1 MPCTSPYAPRELP
14 LQLNYNS
21 VKQAGAGVRRAHEF
35 HEQAGSGNLPG
46 RPGRPRRDP
55 RQPARGNDRALRYRP
70 GSPARFARPRRIHRA
85 LPVPQV
91 PVLLPGGAPGVGR
104 EHARRG
110 GREPGDLETA
120 ADHRHGH
127 HGGLFAHQLRGGP
140 ASDGPGKKAEGTE
153 RRRHQGAVL
162 RHREGQPHLR
172 AEGPLPE
179 LRSQPRRRERLYAAY
194 VRCCAGRLQDGGT
207 AAQER
212 RGRQPGEQGRRHR
225 DRARVADRLTG
236 MRRHPQEGARRT
248 GGARTGRADPAGQ
261 PELKSSR
268 NKMCQ
273 GPRDGNFVSPAL
285 PKTRHRIQETLMSKK
300 KFAVM
305 LAVCAA
311 ATLLGIESGRLT
323 LSSSQAQTP
332 QIQASAASA
341 LPDFS
346 ALVEQYGPAVVNIST
361 TTAPVRTQMQL
372 PQIPGDPGD
381 QIQEFFRRFQIPMPQ
396 GDAIRKGVG
405 SGFIVSADG
414 YILTNAHVVDDANEV
429 TVKLTDNREF
439 KAKVIGVDRRTDVAL
454 VKIDAR
460 NLPTVR
466 IGDASKARVGQWVAA
481 IGSPF
486 GLENTV
492 TAGIIS
498 AKSRSLP
505 DETYVP
511 FIQTD
516 VAINPGNSGGPLSNM
531 AGEVIG
537 INSQIYSR
545 TGGYMGL
552 SFAVPIEVAM
562 KVKTDLQ
569 KYGKV
574 SRGRLGVTIQGVSQ
588 ELADSFGLKKPQGA
602 LVSAVEARSP
612 ADKAGIKTGD
622 IILAVDGRDI
632 ENSIDLPRVIG
643 ESRPG
648 TAVTL
653 KIWRQG
659 ETKELT
665 ASLGEAPAEKVAR
678 ADSESKAKPS
688 KLGLAVRPLTEEER
702 KQIEAEGGLLVEQ
715 SEGPAARAGVQ
726 AGDVILAFNN
736 QPVKTVDQLRRLVD
750 RSRGSIALLIQ
761 REGNKIYV
769 PIRLS

>member
-1 MPCTSPYAPRELP
+1 
-14 LQLNYNS
+14 
-21 VKQAGAGVRRAHEF
+21 
-35 HEQAGSGNLPG
+35 
-46 RPGRPRRDP
+46 
-55 RQPARGNDRALRYRP
+55 
-70 GSPARFARPRRIHRA
+70 
-85 LPVPQV
+85 
-91 PVLLPGGAPGVGR
+91 
-104 EHARRG
+104 
-110 GREPGDLETA
+110 
-120 ADHRHGH
+120 
-127 HGGLFAHQLRGGP
+127 
-140 ASDGPGKKAEGTE
+140 
-153 RRRHQGAVL
+153 
-162 RHREGQPHLR
+162 
-172 AEGPLPE
+172 
-179 LRSQPRRRERLYAAY
+179 
-194 VRCCAGRLQDGGT
+194 
-207 AAQER
+207 
-212 RGRQPGEQGRRHR
+212 
-225 DRARVADRLTG
+225 
-236 MRRHPQEGARRT
+236 
-248 GGARTGRADPAGQ
+248 
-261 PELKSSR
+261 
-268 NKMCQ
+268 
-273 GPRDGNFVSPAL
+273 
-285 PKTRHRIQETLMSKK
+285 MSKK
-300 KFAVM
+300 KFAVV

-311 ATLLGIESGRLT
+311 ATMLGFEGGRLIPV
-323 LSSSQAQTP
+323 SSSQAQTP
-332 QIQASAASA
+332 QVQRSAASA

-346 ALVEQYGPAVVNIST
+346 ALVEQNGPAVVNIST
-361 TTAPVRTQMQL
+361 TAAPVRTQMQL
-372 PQIPGDPGD
+372 PQIPGEPGD
-381 QIQEFFRRFQIPMPQ
+381 PIQEFFRRFQIPMPQ
-396 GDAIRKGVG
+396 GDAIRRGVG

-429 TVKLTDNREF
+429 TVKLTDKREF

-460 NLPTVR
+460 NLPMVR
-466 IGDASKARVGQWVAA
+466 IGDASKARVGEWVAA

-505 DETYVP
+505 DENYVP

-516 VAINPGNSGGPLSNM
+516 VAINPGNSGGPLFNM

-574 SRGRLGVTIQGVSQ
+574 SRGRLGVTIQGVTR
-588 ELADSFGLKKPQGA
+588 ELADSFGLKKAQGA
-602 LVSAVEARSP
+602 LVSAVEPKSP
-612 ADKAGIKTGD
+612 ADKAGVKTGD
-622 IILAVDGRDI
+622 IILAVDGRAI
-632 ENSIDLPRVIG
+632 ENSIDLPRMIG

-653 KIWRQG
+653 KVWRQG
-659 ETKELT
+659 ETQELR

-678 ADSESKAKPS
+678 ADSESKTKPS

-726 AGDVILAFNN
+726 AGDVILALNN
-736 QPVKTVDQLRRLVD
+736 QPVKSVDQLRRLVD
-750 RSRGSIALLIQ
+750 RSRGSVALLIQ

-769 PIRLS
+769 PIRLG

>member
-1 MPCTSPYAPRELP
+1 MPHRSRSCGSTIIASNKLGPVWGKRHEV
-14 LQLNYNS
+14 QQ
-21 VKQAGAGVRRAHEF
+21 QAGAGNR
-35 HEQAGSGNLPG
+35 SG
-46 RPGRPRRDP
+46 RPGRARSDP
-55 RQPARGNDRALRYRP
+55 RQPARGNARALRYRS
-70 GSPARFARPRRIHRA
+70 GSAAGLARPDGFHRA
-85 LPVPQV
+85 VPVPQV
-91 PVLLPGGAPGVGR
+91 PVLLPRRAPGGR
-104 EHARRG
+104 RKHARRS
-110 GREPGDLETA
+110 GREPGHVDPA
-120 ADHRHGH
+120 PDHRHGH

-140 ASDGPGKKAEGTE
+140 APVRPREKAQRAE
-153 RRRHQGAVL
+153 RRGHQGAVL
-162 RHREGQPHLR
+162 RHRERQPHLR
-172 AEGPLPE
+172 AEGALPE
-179 LRSQPRRRERLYAAY
+179 LRPQSRRRERLYAPD
-194 VRCCAGRLQDGGT
+194 VRRGARRLEDGGA

-212 RGRQPGEQGRRHR
+212 RGRQHGQRGRRYG
-225 DRARVADRLTG
+225 DRARPAHRLAG
-236 MRRHPQEGARRT
+236 VRRHPEEGARRP
-248 GGARTGRADPAGQ
+248 GDARAGRADPAGEAGLM
-261 PELKSSR
+261 PSG
-268 NKMCQ
+268 NKMCRGLERRELRPACAAQ
-273 GPRDGNFVSPAL
+273 DAL
-285 PKTRHRIQETLMSKK
+285 PKSLQETPMSKK
-300 KFAVM
+300 KFAVV

-311 ATLLGIESGRLT
+311 ATMLGFEGGRLIPV
-323 LSSSQAQTP
+323 SSSQAQTP
-332 QIQASAASA
+332 QVQRSAASA

-346 ALVEQYGPAVVNIST
+346 ALVEQNGPAVVNIST
-361 TTAPVRTQMQL
+361 TAAPVRTQMQL
-372 PQIPGDPGD
+372 PQIPGEPGD
-381 QIQEFFRRFQIPMPQ
+381 PIQEFFRRFQIPMPQ
-396 GDAIRKGVG
+396 GDAIRRGVG

-414 YILTNAHVVDDANEV
+414 YILTNAHVVDDASEV
-429 TVKLTDNREF
+429 TVKLTDKREF

-454 VKIDAR
+454 VKIDSK

-466 IGDASKARVGQWVAA
+466 IGDASKARVGEWVAA

-516 VAINPGNSGGPLSNM
+516 VAINPGNSGGPLFNM

-552 SFAVPIEVAM
+552 SFAVPIDVAM

-574 SRGRLGVTIQGVSQ
+574 SRGRLGVTIQGVTQ
-588 ELADSFGLKKPQGA
+588 ELADSFGLKKAQGA
-602 LVSAVEARSP
+602 LVSAVEPKSP

-622 IILAVDGRDI
+622 IILAVDGRAI
-632 ENSIDLPRVIG
+632 ENSVDLPRAIG
-643 ESRPG
+643 ESRPR

-653 KIWRQG
+653 KAWRQG
-659 ETKELT
+659 ETQELR

-678 ADSESKAKPS
+678 ADSESKTQPS

-726 AGDVILAFNN
+726 AGDVILALNN
-736 QPVKTVDQLRRLVD
+736 QPVKSVDQLRRLVD
-750 RSRGSIALLIQ
+750 RSRGSVALLIQ

-769 PIRLS
+769 PIRLG

>member
-1 MPCTSPYAPRELP
+1 
-14 LQLNYNS
+14 
-21 VKQAGAGVRRAHEF
+21 
-35 HEQAGSGNLPG
+35 
-46 RPGRPRRDP
+46 
-55 RQPARGNDRALRYRP
+55 
-70 GSPARFARPRRIHRA
+70 
-85 LPVPQV
+85 
-91 PVLLPGGAPGVGR
+91 
-104 EHARRG
+104 
-110 GREPGDLETA
+110 
-120 ADHRHGH
+120 
-127 HGGLFAHQLRGGP
+127 
-140 ASDGPGKKAEGTE
+140 
-153 RRRHQGAVL
+153 
-162 RHREGQPHLR
+162 
-172 AEGPLPE
+172 
-179 LRSQPRRRERLYAAY
+179 
-194 VRCCAGRLQDGGT
+194 
-207 AAQER
+207 
-212 RGRQPGEQGRRHR
+212 
-225 DRARVADRLTG
+225 
-236 MRRHPQEGARRT
+236 
-248 GGARTGRADPAGQ
+248 
-261 PELKSSR
+261 
-268 NKMCQ
+268 
-273 GPRDGNFVSPAL
+273 
-285 PKTRHRIQETLMSKK
+285 MSKK
-300 KFAVM
+300 KFAVV

-311 ATLLGIESGRLT
+311 ATLLGFESGKLT
-323 LSSSQAQTP
+323 LSSSQAQTA
-332 QIQASAASA
+332 QVQTSAASA

-381 QIQEFFRRFQIPMPQ
+381 PIQEFFRRFQIPVPQ
-396 GDAIRKGVG
+396 GDSIRKGVG

-460 NLPTVR
+460 NLPTVK

-516 VAINPGNSGGPLSNM
+516 VAINPGNSGGPLFNM

-552 SFAVPIEVAM
+552 SFAVPIDVAM
-562 KVKTDLQ
+562 KVKNDLQ

-588 ELADSFGLKKPQGA
+588 ELADSFGLKKAQGA
-602 LVSAVEARSP
+602 LVSAVEPKSP
-612 ADKAGIKTGD
+612 ADKAGVRTGD

-632 ENSIDLPRVIG
+632 ENSIDLPRIIG

-648 TAVTL
+648 TAVTI
-653 KIWRQG
+653 KVWRQG
-659 ETKELT
+659 ETRELR

-678 ADSESKAKPS
+678 VDSESKAKPG
-688 KLGLAVRPLTEEER
+688 KLGLALRPLTEEER

-726 AGDVILAFNN
+726 AGDVILALNN
-736 QPVKTVDQLRRLVD
+736 QPVKSVDQLRRLVD

>member
-1 MPCTSPYAPRELP
+1 
-14 LQLNYNS
+14 
-21 VKQAGAGVRRAHEF
+21 
-35 HEQAGSGNLPG
+35 
-46 RPGRPRRDP
+46 
-55 RQPARGNDRALRYRP
+55 
-70 GSPARFARPRRIHRA
+70 
-85 LPVPQV
+85 
-91 PVLLPGGAPGVGR
+91 
-104 EHARRG
+104 
-110 GREPGDLETA
+110 
-120 ADHRHGH
+120 
-127 HGGLFAHQLRGGP
+127 
-140 ASDGPGKKAEGTE
+140 
-153 RRRHQGAVL
+153 
-162 RHREGQPHLR
+162 
-172 AEGPLPE
+172 
-179 LRSQPRRRERLYAAY
+179 
-194 VRCCAGRLQDGGT
+194 
-207 AAQER
+207 
-212 RGRQPGEQGRRHR
+212 
-225 DRARVADRLTG
+225 
-236 MRRHPQEGARRT
+236 
-248 GGARTGRADPAGQ
+248 
-261 PELKSSR
+261 
-268 NKMCQ
+268 
-273 GPRDGNFVSPAL
+273 
-285 PKTRHRIQETLMSKK
+285 MSKK
-300 KFAVM
+300 KFAVV

-311 ATLLGIESGRLT
+311 ATLLGFESGRLT
-323 LSSSQAQTP
+323 LSSSQAQTS

-346 ALVEQYGPAVVNIST
+346 ALVEQNGPAVVNIST

-396 GDAIRKGVG
+396 GDSIRKGVG

-460 NLPTVR
+460 NLPTVK

-516 VAINPGNSGGPLSNM
+516 VAINPGNSGGPLFNM

-552 SFAVPIEVAM
+552 SFAVPIDVAM

-588 ELADSFGLKKPQGA
+588 ELADSFGLKKAQGA
-602 LVSAVEARSP
+602 LVSAVEPKSP
-612 ADKAGIKTGD
+612 ADKAGVRTGD

-632 ENSIDLPRVIG
+632 ENSIDLPRIIG

-648 TAVTL
+648 TAVTI
-653 KIWRQG
+653 KVWRQG
-659 ETKELT
+659 ETRELR

-678 ADSESKAKPS
+678 VDSESKAKPG
-688 KLGLAVRPLTEEER
+688 KLGLALRPLTEEER
-702 KQIEAEGGLLVEQ
+702 KQLEAEGGLLVEQ

-726 AGDVILAFNN
+726 AGDVILALNN
-736 QPVKTVDQLRRLVD
+736 QPVKSVDQLRRLVE

>member
-1 MPCTSPYAPRELP
+1 MR
-14 LQLNYNS
+14 N
-21 VKQAGAGVRRAHEF
+21 F
-35 HEQAGSGNLPG
+35 AGS
-46 RPGRPRRDP
+46 
-55 RQPARGNDRALRYRP
+55 
-70 GSPARFARPRRIHRA
+70 
-85 LPVPQV
+85 
-91 PVLLPGGAPGVGR
+91 
-104 EHARRG
+104 
-110 GREPGDLETA
+110 
-120 ADHRHGH
+120 
-127 HGGLFAHQLRGGP
+127 
-140 ASDGPGKKAEGTE
+140 
-153 RRRHQGAVL
+153 
-162 RHREGQPHLR
+162 
-172 AEGPLPE
+172 
-179 LRSQPRRRERLYAAY
+179 
-194 VRCCAGRLQDGGT
+194 
-207 AAQER
+207 
-212 RGRQPGEQGRRHR
+212 
-225 DRARVADRLTG
+225 
-236 MRRHPQEGARRT
+236 
-248 GGARTGRADPAGQ
+248 
-261 PELKSSR
+261 
-268 NKMCQ
+268 
-273 GPRDGNFVSPAL
+273 AL
-285 PKTRHRIQETLMSKK
+285 PKTRYRMQETPMSKK
-300 KFAVM
+300 KFAVV

-332 QIQASAASA
+332 QIQRSAASA

-346 ALVEQYGPAVVNIST
+346 ALVEQNGPAVVNIST
-361 TTAPVRTQMQL
+361 TAAPVRTQMQL

-381 QIQEFFRRFQIPMPQ
+381 PIQDFFRRFQIPMPQ

-414 YILTNAHVVDDANEV
+414 YILTNAHVVDDASEV
-429 TVKLTDNREF
+429 TVKLTDKREF

-460 NLPTVR
+460 DLPTVR
-466 IGDASKARVGQWVAA
+466 IGDATKARVGEWVAA

-516 VAINPGNSGGPLSNM
+516 VAINPGNSGGPLFNM

-552 SFAVPIEVAM
+552 SFAVPIDVAM
-562 KVKTDLQ
+562 KVKNDLQ

-588 ELADSFGLKKPQGA
+588 ELADSFGLKKAQGA
-602 LVSAVEARSP
+602 LVAVVEPKSP
-612 ADKAGIKTGD
+612 ADKAGVKTGD
-622 IILAVDGRDI
+622 IILAVDGHDI
-632 ENSIDLPRVIG
+632 ENSVDLPRVIG
-643 ESRPG
+643 ETRPG
-648 TAVTL
+648 TTVNL
-653 KIWRQG
+653 KVWRQG
-659 ETKELT
+659 GTQELR
-665 ASLGEAPAEKVAR
+665 ASLAEAPAEKVAR

-688 KLGLAVRPLTEEER
+688 KLGLALRPLTEEER

-750 RSRGSIALLIQ
+750 RSRGSVALLIQ

-769 PIRLS
+769 PIRLG

>member
-1 MPCTSPYAPRELP
+1 
-14 LQLNYNS
+14 
-21 VKQAGAGVRRAHEF
+21 
-35 HEQAGSGNLPG
+35 
-46 RPGRPRRDP
+46 
-55 RQPARGNDRALRYRP
+55 
-70 GSPARFARPRRIHRA
+70 
-85 LPVPQV
+85 
-91 PVLLPGGAPGVGR
+91 
-104 EHARRG
+104 
-110 GREPGDLETA
+110 
-120 ADHRHGH
+120 
-127 HGGLFAHQLRGGP
+127 
-140 ASDGPGKKAEGTE
+140 
-153 RRRHQGAVL
+153 
-162 RHREGQPHLR
+162 
-172 AEGPLPE
+172 
-179 LRSQPRRRERLYAAY
+179 
-194 VRCCAGRLQDGGT
+194 
-207 AAQER
+207 
-212 RGRQPGEQGRRHR
+212 
-225 DRARVADRLTG
+225 
-236 MRRHPQEGARRT
+236 
-248 GGARTGRADPAGQ
+248 
-261 PELKSSR
+261 
-268 NKMCQ
+268 
-273 GPRDGNFVSPAL
+273 
-285 PKTRHRIQETLMSKK
+285 MSKK
-300 KFAVM
+300 KFALV

-332 QIQASAASA
+332 QIQTSAASA

-346 ALVEQYGPAVVNIST
+346 ALVEQNGPAVVNIST

-396 GDAIRKGVG
+396 GDSIRRGVG

-454 VKIDAR
+454 VKIDAK

-498 AKSRSLP
+498 AKSRALP

-516 VAINPGNSGGPLSNM
+516 VAINPGNSGGPLFNM

-552 SFAVPIEVAM
+552 SFAVPIDVAM

-588 ELADSFGLKKPQGA
+588 ELADSFGLKKAQGA

-643 ESRPG
+643 ETRPG

-659 ETKELT
+659 ETKELR
-665 ASLGEAPAEKVAR
+665 ASLGEAPAEKLAR

-702 KQIEAEGGLLVEQ
+702 KQIEAEGGLFVEQ

-769 PIRLS
+769 PIRLG

>member
-1 MPCTSPYAPRELP
+1 
-14 LQLNYNS
+14 
-21 VKQAGAGVRRAHEF
+21 
-35 HEQAGSGNLPG
+35 
-46 RPGRPRRDP
+46 
-55 RQPARGNDRALRYRP
+55 
-70 GSPARFARPRRIHRA
+70 
-85 LPVPQV
+85 
-91 PVLLPGGAPGVGR
+91 
-104 EHARRG
+104 
-110 GREPGDLETA
+110 
-120 ADHRHGH
+120 
-127 HGGLFAHQLRGGP
+127 
-140 ASDGPGKKAEGTE
+140 
-153 RRRHQGAVL
+153 
-162 RHREGQPHLR
+162 
-172 AEGPLPE
+172 
-179 LRSQPRRRERLYAAY
+179 
-194 VRCCAGRLQDGGT
+194 
-207 AAQER
+207 
-212 RGRQPGEQGRRHR
+212 
-225 DRARVADRLTG
+225 
-236 MRRHPQEGARRT
+236 
-248 GGARTGRADPAGQ
+248 
-261 PELKSSR
+261 
-268 NKMCQ
+268 
-273 GPRDGNFVSPAL
+273 
-285 PKTRHRIQETLMSKK
+285 MSKK
-300 KFAVM
+300 KFAVV

-311 ATLLGIESGRLT
+311 ASILGFGGGRLT
-323 LSSSQAQTP
+323 AISSSQAQTP
-332 QIQASAASA
+332 QAQKSAAGA

-346 ALVEQYGPAVVNIST
+346 VLVEQNGPAVVNIST
-361 TTAPVRTQMQL
+361 TAAPVRTQMQL

-381 QIQEFFRRFQIPMPQ
+381 PIQDFFRRFQIPMPQ

-414 YILTNAHVVDDANEV
+414 YILTNAHVVDDASEV
-429 TVKLTDNREF
+429 TVKLTDKREF

-460 NLPTVR
+460 NLPMVR
-466 IGDASKARVGQWVAA
+466 IGDAAKARVGEWVAA

-516 VAINPGNSGGPLSNM
+516 VAINPGNSGGPLFNM

-552 SFAVPIEVAM
+552 SFAVPIDVAM

-588 ELADSFGLKKPQGA
+588 ELADSFGLKKAQGA
-602 LVSAVEARSP
+602 LVSAVEPKSP
-612 ADKAGIKTGD
+612 ADKAGVKTGD

-632 ENSIDLPRVIG
+632 ENSVDLPRVIG
-643 ESRPG
+643 ETRPG
-648 TAVTL
+648 TTVNL
-653 KIWRQG
+653 KVWRQG
-659 ETKELT
+659 ETRELT

-678 ADSESKAKPS
+678 ADSESKTKPG
-688 KLGLAVRPLTEEER
+688 KLGLALRPLTEEER

-736 QPVKTVDQLRRLVD
+736 QPVKSVDQLRRLVD

>member
-1 MPCTSPYAPRELP
+1 MR
-14 LQLNYNS
+14 N
-21 VKQAGAGVRRAHEF
+21 F
-35 HEQAGSGNLPG
+35 AGS
-46 RPGRPRRDP
+46 
-55 RQPARGNDRALRYRP
+55 
-70 GSPARFARPRRIHRA
+70 
-85 LPVPQV
+85 
-91 PVLLPGGAPGVGR
+91 
-104 EHARRG
+104 
-110 GREPGDLETA
+110 
-120 ADHRHGH
+120 
-127 HGGLFAHQLRGGP
+127 
-140 ASDGPGKKAEGTE
+140 
-153 RRRHQGAVL
+153 
-162 RHREGQPHLR
+162 
-172 AEGPLPE
+172 
-179 LRSQPRRRERLYAAY
+179 
-194 VRCCAGRLQDGGT
+194 
-207 AAQER
+207 
-212 RGRQPGEQGRRHR
+212 
-225 DRARVADRLTG
+225 
-236 MRRHPQEGARRT
+236 
-248 GGARTGRADPAGQ
+248 
-261 PELKSSR
+261 
-268 NKMCQ
+268 
-273 GPRDGNFVSPAL
+273 AL
-285 PKTRHRIQETLMSKK
+285 PKTRYRMQETPMSKK
-300 KFAVM
+300 KFAVV

-311 ATLLGIESGRLT
+311 ATLLGFESGKLT
-323 LSSSQAQTP
+323 LSSSQAQTA
-332 QIQASAASA
+332 QVQTSAASA

-381 QIQEFFRRFQIPMPQ
+381 PIQEFFRRFQIPVPQ
-396 GDAIRKGVG
+396 GDSIRKGVG

-460 NLPTVR
+460 NLPTVK

-516 VAINPGNSGGPLSNM
+516 VAINPGNSGGPLFNM

-552 SFAVPIEVAM
+552 SFAVPIDVAM

-588 ELADSFGLKKPQGA
+588 ELADSFGLKKAQGA
-602 LVSAVEARSP
+602 LVSAVEPKSP
-612 ADKAGIKTGD
+612 ADKAGVKTGD
-622 IILAVDGRDI
+622 IILAVDGRVI

-643 ESRPG
+643 ETRPG
-648 TAVTL
+648 TPVSL

-659 ETKELT
+659 ETRELN
-665 ASLGEAPAEKVAR
+665 ASLGEAPAEKIAK
-678 ADSESKAKPS
+678 AESEPKTKSG
-688 KLGLAVRPLTEEER
+688 KLGLSLRPLTDEER
-702 KQIEAEGGLLVEQ
+702 KQIEAESGLLVEE

-750 RSRGSIALLIQ
+750 RSRGSVALLIQ

-769 PIRLS
+769 PIRLG

>member
-1 MPCTSPYAPRELP
+1 MR
-14 LQLNYNS
+14 N
-21 VKQAGAGVRRAHEF
+21 F
-35 HEQAGSGNLPG
+35 AGS
-46 RPGRPRRDP
+46 
-55 RQPARGNDRALRYRP
+55 
-70 GSPARFARPRRIHRA
+70 
-85 LPVPQV
+85 
-91 PVLLPGGAPGVGR
+91 
-104 EHARRG
+104 
-110 GREPGDLETA
+110 
-120 ADHRHGH
+120 
-127 HGGLFAHQLRGGP
+127 
-140 ASDGPGKKAEGTE
+140 
-153 RRRHQGAVL
+153 
-162 RHREGQPHLR
+162 
-172 AEGPLPE
+172 
-179 LRSQPRRRERLYAAY
+179 
-194 VRCCAGRLQDGGT
+194 
-207 AAQER
+207 
-212 RGRQPGEQGRRHR
+212 
-225 DRARVADRLTG
+225 
-236 MRRHPQEGARRT
+236 
-248 GGARTGRADPAGQ
+248 
-261 PELKSSR
+261 
-268 NKMCQ
+268 
-273 GPRDGNFVSPAL
+273 AL
-285 PKTRHRIQETLMSKK
+285 PKTRYRMQETPMSKK
-300 KFAVM
+300 KFAVV

-332 QIQASAASA
+332 QIQRSAASA

-346 ALVEQYGPAVVNIST
+346 ALVEQNGPAVVNIST
-361 TTAPVRTQMQL
+361 TAAPVRTQMQL
-372 PQIPGDPGD
+372 PQIPGEPGD
-381 QIQEFFRRFQIPMPQ
+381 PIQDFFRRFQIPMPQ

-414 YILTNAHVVDDANEV
+414 YILTNAHVVDDASEV
-429 TVKLTDNREF
+429 IVKLTDKREF

-460 NLPTVR
+460 DLPTVR
-466 IGDASKARVGQWVAA
+466 IGDATKARVGEWVAA

-516 VAINPGNSGGPLSNM
+516 VAINPGNSGGPLFNM

-552 SFAVPIEVAM
+552 SFAVPIDVAM

-574 SRGRLGVTIQGVSQ
+574 SRGRLGVTIQGVTQ
-588 ELADSFGLKKPQGA
+588 ELADSFGLKKAQGA
-602 LVSAVEARSP
+602 LVSAVEPKSP
-612 ADKAGIKTGD
+612 ADKAGVKTGD

-632 ENSIDLPRVIG
+632 ENSIDLPRIIG

-648 TAVTL
+648 TAVTI
-653 KIWRQG
+653 KVWRQG
-659 ETKELT
+659 ETRELR

-678 ADSESKAKPS
+678 ADSESKVKPS
-688 KLGLAVRPLTEEER
+688 KLGLALRPLTEEER

-715 SEGPAARAGVQ
+715 AEGPAARAGVQ

-736 QPVKTVDQLRRLVD
+736 QPVKSVDQLRRLVD
-750 RSRGSIALLIQ
+750 RSRGSVALLIQ

-769 PIRLS
+769 PIRLG

>member
-1 MPCTSPYAPRELP
+1 MR
-14 LQLNYNS
+14 NF
-21 VKQAGAGVRRAHEF
+21 AG
-35 HEQAGSGNLPG
+35 
-46 RPGRPRRDP
+46 
-55 RQPARGNDRALRYRP
+55 
-70 GSPARFARPRRIHRA
+70 
-85 LPVPQV
+85 
-91 PVLLPGGAPGVGR
+91 
-104 EHARRG
+104 
-110 GREPGDLETA
+110 
-120 ADHRHGH
+120 
-127 HGGLFAHQLRGGP
+127 
-140 ASDGPGKKAEGTE
+140 
-153 RRRHQGAVL
+153 
-162 RHREGQPHLR
+162 
-172 AEGPLPE
+172 
-179 LRSQPRRRERLYAAY
+179 
-194 VRCCAGRLQDGGT
+194 
-207 AAQER
+207 
-212 RGRQPGEQGRRHR
+212 
-225 DRARVADRLTG
+225 
-236 MRRHPQEGARRT
+236 
-248 GGARTGRADPAGQ
+248 
-261 PELKSSR
+261 
-268 NKMCQ
+268 
-273 GPRDGNFVSPAL
+273 PAL
-285 PKTRHRIQETLMSKK
+285 PKTRYRIQETLVSKK
-300 KFAVM
+300 KFALV

-332 QIQASAASA
+332 QIQTSAASA

-346 ALVEQYGPAVVNIST
+346 ALVEQNGPAVVNIST
-361 TTAPVRTQMQL
+361 TSAPVRTQMQL

-396 GDAIRKGVG
+396 GDSIRRGVG

-454 VKIDAR
+454 VKIDAK

-498 AKSRSLP
+498 AKSRALP

-516 VAINPGNSGGPLSNM
+516 VAINPGNSGGPLFNM

-552 SFAVPIEVAM
+552 SFAVPIDVAM

-588 ELADSFGLKKPQGA
+588 ELADSFGLKKAQGA
-602 LVSAVEARSP
+602 LVSAVEAKSP

-643 ESRPG
+643 ETRPG
-648 TAVTL
+648 TTVNL
-653 KIWRQG
+653 KVWRQG
-659 ETKELT
+659 ETKELR
-665 ASLGEAPAEKVAR
+665 ASLGEAPAEKVVR
-678 ADSESKAKPS
+678 ADSESKTKPS

-702 KQIEAEGGLLVEQ
+702 KQIEAEGGLFVEQ

-726 AGDVILAFNN
+726 AGDVILALNN
-736 QPVKTVDQLRRLVD
+736 QPVKSVDQLRRLVD
-750 RSRGSIALLIQ
+750 RSRGSVALLIQ

-769 PIRLS
+769 PIRLG

>member
-1 MPCTSPYAPRELP
+1 MR
-14 LQLNYNS
+14 N
-21 VKQAGAGVRRAHEF
+21 F
-35 HEQAGSGNLPG
+35 AGS
-46 RPGRPRRDP
+46 
-55 RQPARGNDRALRYRP
+55 
-70 GSPARFARPRRIHRA
+70 
-85 LPVPQV
+85 
-91 PVLLPGGAPGVGR
+91 
-104 EHARRG
+104 
-110 GREPGDLETA
+110 
-120 ADHRHGH
+120 
-127 HGGLFAHQLRGGP
+127 
-140 ASDGPGKKAEGTE
+140 
-153 RRRHQGAVL
+153 
-162 RHREGQPHLR
+162 
-172 AEGPLPE
+172 
-179 LRSQPRRRERLYAAY
+179 
-194 VRCCAGRLQDGGT
+194 
-207 AAQER
+207 
-212 RGRQPGEQGRRHR
+212 
-225 DRARVADRLTG
+225 
-236 MRRHPQEGARRT
+236 
-248 GGARTGRADPAGQ
+248 
-261 PELKSSR
+261 
-268 NKMCQ
+268 
-273 GPRDGNFVSPAL
+273 AL
-285 PKTRHRIQETLMSKK
+285 PKTRYRMQETPMSKK
-300 KFAVM
+300 KFAVV

-332 QIQASAASA
+332 QIQRSAASA

-346 ALVEQYGPAVVNIST
+346 ALVEQNGPAVVNIST
-361 TTAPVRTQMQL
+361 TAAPVRTQMQL

-381 QIQEFFRRFQIPMPQ
+381 PIQDFFRRFQIPMPQ

-414 YILTNAHVVDDANEV
+414 YILTNAHVVDDASEV
-429 TVKLTDNREF
+429 TVKLTDKREF

-460 NLPTVR
+460 DLPTVR
-466 IGDASKARVGQWVAA
+466 IGDATKARVGEWVAA

-516 VAINPGNSGGPLSNM
+516 VAINPGNSGGPLFNM

-552 SFAVPIEVAM
+552 SFAVPIDVAM
-562 KVKTDLQ
+562 KVKNDLQ

-588 ELADSFGLKKPQGA
+588 ELADSFGLKKAQGA
-602 LVSAVEARSP
+602 LVAAVEPKSP
-612 ADKAGIKTGD
+612 ADKAGVKTGD
-622 IILAVDGRDI
+622 IILAVDGHDI
-632 ENSIDLPRVIG
+632 ENSVDLPRVIG
-643 ESRPG
+643 ETRPG
-648 TAVTL
+648 TTVNL
-653 KIWRQG
+653 KVWRQG
-659 ETKELT
+659 GTQELR
-665 ASLGEAPAEKVAR
+665 ASLAEAPAEKVAR

-688 KLGLAVRPLTEEER
+688 KLGLALRPLTEEER

-750 RSRGSIALLIQ
+750 RSRGSVALLIQ